1 MAVRV
6 RVPLAAQNEIFI
18 IMKRNQFSQLI
29 LLFLLT
35 AVCLVSC
42 GPGKGKFRL
51 TGHLLHINQGQLLVY
66 SPDGAI
72 EGMDTIQ
79 IQGGRFEYNKPIE
92 EDGILV
98 LVFPNFSEHPVFV
111 TSGASI
117 EVEADASHLKEMK
130 VTGTDD
136 NELMSA
142 FRQQTATASPPEIR
156 RLSKQFIHDHPE
168 SRVGLW
174 LVRKYFIATP
184 QPDYREAAALLEVMT
199 AKQGKDV
206 YLSRL
211 RQQLQPLMATAVGA
225 SLPSFTVKTLDGRT
239 VSSATLAKATQAVI
253 YVWSSWNF
261 DSQDLQRS
269 LHYQQRGNPQMAVL
283 GICVDGDVSQARQ
296 ILKRDTIPFPT
307 VCDGR
312 MFETPVLRQLGLT
325 TIPDKIVLRHGKI
338 VKE

>member
-1 MAVRV
+1 MT
-6 RVPLAAQNEIFI
+6 
-18 IMKRNQFSQLI
+18 MKQSHITHL

-42 GPGKGKFRL
+42 GPGKGKFSL
-51 TGHLLHINQGQLLVY
+51 TGHLLHINQGQLFVY

-72 EGMDTIQ
+72 QGMDTIQ

-117 EVEADASHLKEMK
+117 SVEADASHLKEMK
-130 VTGTDD
+130 VTGSDD
-136 NELMSA
+136 NELMTK
-142 FRQQTATASPPEIR
+142 FRQEIASASPPEIR
-156 RLSKQFIHDHPE
+156 RLSKMFIHDHPE

-184 QPDYREAAALLEVMT
+184 QPDYREASALLKEMA

-211 RQQLQPLMATAVGA
+211 QQQLQPLMATSAGVT
-225 SLPSFTVKTLDGRT
+225 LPSFTVKTLDGST
-239 VSSATLAKATQAVI
+239 FSSSTLSKAPLAVI
-253 YVWSSWNF
+253 YVWASWNY
-261 DSQDLQRS
+261 DSQDLQRT
-269 LHYQQRGNPQMAVL
+269 LHYQQRSNPRMAVL

-312 MFETPVLRQLGLT
+312 MLETPIIRQLGLT
-325 TIPDKIVLRHGKI
+325 TVPDKIVLRYGKI
-338 VKE
+338 E